1 MTISFKNEANPTQ
14 YQMKIAVILGTRPE
28 IIKMSPVIRSL
39 LDKKEDFFILH
50 TGQHYSYDMDRSF
63 FDVLSL
69 PNPAYNL
76 DVGSGTHA
84 GQTGKIMA
92 GIETVLLKEQPDAV
106 LVQGDTNTV
115 LAGALAAVKLHIP
128 VGHVEAGL
136 RSFDRRMPE
145 EINRIVAD
153 HVSDFLFAPTETAK
167 NNLLHEGI
175 PENNIFI
182 TGNTIVDAVSQ
193 NLGIAGEK
201 TDSLRGL
208 GIARGCYFLATA
220 HRAENVDGQ
229 ERLEKI
235 VRCLSELHD
244 RYNVPVIFP
253 IHPRTEARLREYGTT
268 TNGIL
273 VCPPRNFLEF
283 LQLEANARLIL
294 TDSGG
299 VQEEACILGVPC
311 ITLRDSTER
320 PETVMVGANRLA
332 GVEPEAVLMA
342 ADKMLTAPGSWKNP
356 FGDGTAADRIVG
368 ILQNF
373 FNTPHCFPS

>member
-1 MTISFKNEANPTQ
+1 
-14 YQMKIAVILGTRPE
+14 MKIAVILGTRPE

-39 LDKKEDFFILH
+39 LEKKEDFFILH

-69 PNPAYNL
+69 PDPVYNL

-84 GQTGKIMA
+84 EQTGKIMA
-92 GIETVLLKEQPDAV
+92 GIENVLLEEQPDAV

-115 LAGALAAVKLHIP
+115 LAGSLAAAKLHTP

-175 PENNIFI
+175 PENKIFT

-193 NLGIAGEK
+193 NLGIAEKK
-201 TDSLRGL
+201 TDALRDL
-208 GIARGCYFLATA
+208 GITRGCYFLATA

-229 ERLEKI
+229 EKFEKI
-235 VRCLSELHD
+235 VNSLAALHD
-244 RYNVPVIFP
+244 HYHLPVIFP
-253 IHPRTEARLREYGTT
+253 IHPRTEARLRVFGTAT
-268 TNGIL
+268 DGIL
-273 VCPPRNFLEF
+273 VSPPKNFLEF

-332 GVEPEAVLMA
+332 GVEPNAVLMA
-342 ADKMLTAPGSWKNP
+342 AGEMLKGPGLWKNP

-368 ILQNF
+368 ILQKF
-373 FNTPHCFPS
+373 FNTPECFPSQITKKSKE